1 MNVCAKNKVPSS
13 MIQLSEEIQYVMRK
27 SWLPYILVY
36 RSHWWIGRTISLG
49 LLKWYFA
56 VDSQIGRTI
65 IWGQTK
71 PILDKIVKY

>member
-1 MNVCAKNKVPSS
+1 MVWAHTS
-13 MIQLSEEIQYVMRK
+13 LQYRIY
-27 SWLPYILVY
+27 S
-36 RSHWWIGRTISLG
+36 RIGRTVSLG

>member
-1 MNVCAKNKVPSS
+1 MPNAHWSNPIDLCS
-13 MIQLSEEIQYVMRK
+13 MDFLSENIQAGEK
-27 SWLPYILVY
+27 GLFHKY
-36 RSHWWIGRTISLG
+36 RIYSRIGRTVSLG
-49 LLKWYFA
+49 LLKWNFA